1 MPRIADRVLAAVLAA
16 ALASVCWAGQEVQEL
31 QDPNLVLVKTLVVPA
46 AAGGVDTG
54 IDLAQGDEVLVKATG
69 EITLQKGNP
78 AASCGP
84 AGIDIMTVQQP
95 IPDRNIGALIG
106 KVAQLI
112 SSKIDEDTGEEIRD
126 EIVAYVFF
134 GVENDVLAPIKGRL
148 YLGVNETVIKDNAG
162 EFTAL
167 IYRRK
172 T

>member
-1 MPRIADRVLAAVLAA
+1 MPKIADRALAVVLTLAAV
-16 ALASVCWAGQEVQEL
+16 SVCWGGQEVQEL
-31 QDPNLVLVKTLVVPA
+31 QDPNFILVKTFVVPA
-46 AAGGVDTG
+46 AAGWVDTG
-54 IDLAQGDEVLVKATG
+54 IDLAQGDEVMVKAKG

-78 AASCGP
+78 AATCGP
-84 AGIDIMTVQQP
+84 DGIDIMTVQQP

-134 GVENDVLAPIKGRL
+134 GAENDVLAPIKGRL
-148 YLGVNETVIKDNAG
+148 YLGINETVIKDNAG
-162 EFTAL
+162 EFTAQ
-167 IYRRK
+167 IYRRR